1 MTHGVQKKIFIWAS
15 LGRFLFRCAHR
26 NSWNLVVISFLFFF
40 QGTAFKQQSLTSS
53 ALWTRE
59 PFPVT
64 NAGTERSGAHSC
76 RSFFKS
82 HLVRVQQRHLW
93 SGWLWCFLV
102 LSLQEILSR
111 KTSSTCTKSPTERGS
126 FYSTCST
133 ISPVNTKQTLAC
145 LLVCLFFGGVWFLKH
160 VNDWFWCNQDDF
172 KWENVLTTVVMSH
185 EEIVP
190 ILDERQ
196 RLAIPSKRIWTS
208 VMTLFSRTKA
218 PFKNQTL

>member
-1 MTHGVQKKIFIWAS
+1 M
-15 LGRFLFRCAHR
+15 
-26 NSWNLVVISFLFFF
+26 
-40 QGTAFKQQSLTSS
+40 
-53 ALWTRE
+53 
-59 PFPVT
+59 
-64 NAGTERSGAHSC
+64 
-76 RSFFKS
+76 
-82 HLVRVQQRHLW
+82 RVQQRHLW

-102 LSLQEILSR
+102 SSLTLSLQEILSR

-208 VMTLFSRTKA
+208 VTTLFSQIKA
-218 PFKNQTL
+218 PTAFKIKRCEQMIGHKNRFSVWMKSKNQEQMRWFLLCLQNKCWKMKRRKFEANEG